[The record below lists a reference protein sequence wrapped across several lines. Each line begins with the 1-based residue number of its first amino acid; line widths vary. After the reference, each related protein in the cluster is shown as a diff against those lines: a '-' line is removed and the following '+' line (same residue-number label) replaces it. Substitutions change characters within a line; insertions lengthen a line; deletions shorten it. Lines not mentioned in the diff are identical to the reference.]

1 MPVAAMMAGDH
12 VAFLKRG
19 DDADVRR
26 FLPCAQMRQPGHRA
40 GGGEGTHRFLEV
52 PDQQHRAMHAKP
64 IWRKLACSA
73 GSRRD
78 FWFRH
83 KSFRRG
89 LRLARFLVLQ
99 RLGGPAWLTWVDG
112 IIYRSRPTIAFNK
125 RDATAEETMA
135 FRGPTSADILASK
148 YATSMPSEVTLP
160 QADTRHY
167 FQAIDNM
174 INVFAIKPDDKVL
187 FLTDPLLD
195 RRIVDC
201 ITGVANSRGVFP
213 REFMAPSTQLPDC
226 PDEVR
231 ALVEDATFVVS
242 SWFCS
247 VNSPFFVKLR
257 KEKGQ
262 RWVKITYFRN
272 LDLLQTPQARF
283 PVDLVGEIVRATARM
298 YPKDHDFDMHFS
310 CPRGSDL
317 TIKFTPPMVKGLLSN
332 NRWLGQQRADQPGC
346 YVHYMP
352 THGPNLYDRNC
363 FPARATPSRRWPA
376 SFIRNGRSVSR
387 SLSKRRSALNTR
399 MGLS

>member
-1 MPVAAMMAGDH
+1 
-12 VAFLKRG
+12 
-19 DDADVRR
+19 
-26 FLPCAQMRQPGHRA
+26 
-40 GGGEGTHRFLEV
+40 
-52 PDQQHRAMHAKP
+52 
-64 IWRKLACSA
+64 
-73 GSRRD
+73 
-78 FWFRH
+78 
-83 KSFRRG
+83 
-89 LRLARFLVLQ
+89 
-99 RLGGPAWLTWVDG
+99 
-112 IIYRSRPTIAFNK
+112 
-125 RDATAEETMA
+125 MA

-283 PVDLVGEIVRATARM
+283 PVDLVGEIVRAMARM

-363 FPARATPSRRWPA
+363 FPGAGHTKPKMAGIVYPQWAIGFPKPFEEKIGLEYKDGLVVKVHGKSDEARILDEMLVGGLAELHELGCGFNPKYPRYKAYPAGSNAPGALHWGTDGKYPSEYMQRVVPNWEEPATHQDCVVFDMTVKAGNTLLIDNGFLMALRDPKVVEMA
-376 SFIRNGRSVSR
+376 SQYGNPKELLETFVE
-387 SLSKRRSALNTR
+387 
-399 MGLS
+399 

>member
-1 MPVAAMMAGDH
+1 M
-12 VAFLKRG
+12 
-19 DDADVRR
+19 
-26 FLPCAQMRQPGHRA
+26 
-40 GGGEGTHRFLEV
+40 T
-52 PDQQHRAMHAKP
+52 
-64 IWRKLACSA
+64 
-73 GSRRD
+73 
-78 FWFRH
+78 
-83 KSFRRG
+83 
-89 LRLARFLVLQ
+89 
-99 RLGGPAWLTWVDG
+99 
-112 IIYRSRPTIAFNK
+112 
-125 RDATAEETMA
+125 

-148 YATSMPSEVTLP
+148 YATAMPGEVTLP

-167 FQAIDNM
+167 FQAVDNM
-174 INVFAIKPDDKVL
+174 INVFAIRPEDKVL

-226 PDEVR
+226 PDEIR
-231 ALVEDATFVVS
+231 GLVEDATFVVS

-317 TIKFTPPMVKGLLSN
+317 TIKFTPPDGEGAAVEQPLAGPAARRPAGLL
-332 NRWLGQQRADQPGC
+332 RALHADPRPQPLR
-346 YVHYMP
+346 P
-352 THGPNLYDRNC
+352 QLLPRRGPHQAEDGGHRLSAMGHRLRQALRGEDR
-363 FPARATPSRRWPA
+363 P
-376 SFIRNGRSVSR
+376 
-387 SLSKRRSALNTR
+387 
-399 MGLS
+399 